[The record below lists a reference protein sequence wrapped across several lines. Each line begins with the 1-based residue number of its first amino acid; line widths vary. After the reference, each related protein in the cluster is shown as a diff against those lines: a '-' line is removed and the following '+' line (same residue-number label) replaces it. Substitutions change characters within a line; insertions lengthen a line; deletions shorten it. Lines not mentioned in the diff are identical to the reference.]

1 MSDTVH
7 SDAPEPYVSRSA
19 GGEGPLDFRS
29 AARSLID
36 ARNKDNAATV
46 RAQEVPTPPAAPEPP
61 QPEPVEE
68 TGGDPPEEVPTETTA
83 PDPAAASADQP
94 PIDAPSS
101 WTKAEKERFKS
112 LPRETQEYLATREQQ
127 RDRDIRTRQNE
138 FAEKSKGLEAQL
150 KQAEE
155 VRKQYETA
163 LPLLLNNL
171 QQTLAGEFAD
181 VRTMADVQKMAQ
193 DDWPRYIRWDA
204 HQKQIAA
211 VQQEVTT
218 AQQRQATEHQTAFNK
233 YAAEQDA
240 LFIDRVPE
248 FKDSARAEKL
258 QGEAR
263 KVLADMGFSE
273 EELIKS
279 WNGQGNLSLRD
290 HRVQL
295 LIKKA
300 VESEVLAA
308 EKARGLKNVATKEL
322 PPVLRP
328 GVAGTKETSFDQK
341 IKSLQEQQKKATGMR
356 SAQLGA
362 EILKLQRARVAAGG

>member
-1 MSDTVH
+1 MSDVNGAAAPVDNTSPITV
-7 SDAPEPYVSRSA
+7 SQAAAMLAAERRRPAEAQAPEA
-19 GGEGPLDFRS
+19 
-29 AARSLID
+29 
-36 ARNKDNAATV
+36 
-46 RAQEVPTPPAAPEPP
+46 PP
-61 QPEPVEE
+61 QPEPQDSPQ
-68 TGGDPPEEVPTETTA
+68 GDDSPDDPPVPVPTNDDDQVDA
-83 PDPAAASADQP
+83 QP
-94 PIDAPSS
+94 PIDAPRS
-101 WTKAEKERFKS
+101 WSKEDKEIFNG
-112 LPRETQEYLATREQQ
+112 LPRETQQRLSERE
-127 RDRDIRTRQNE
+127 RSRETDFLRRQNE
-138 FAEKSKGLEAQL
+138 ASEKLKGLEAQQ
-150 KQAEE
+150 KQADEL
-155 VRKQYETA
+155 RKQYETA

-171 QQTLAGEFAD
+171 QQTLSGEFAD
-181 VRTMADVQKMAQ
+181 VQTMADVQKMAQ

-240 LFIDRVPE
+240 LFIDKVPE
-248 FKDSARAEKL
+248 FKDAARAEKL

-341 IKSLQEQQKKATGMR
+341 IKSLQEQQKKATGNR
-356 SAQLGA
+356 SAQIAA
-362 EILKLQRARVAAGG
+362 ELLKLHRAKVAAG